1 MKKSIIFL
9 LLTIVLLLSSVLSA
23 CSTGVPRSQYDQL
36 NTQLADI
43 QSQLAK
49 AQSDFIKLQ
58 ADKTNVDNQLTN
70 ARFQITSLQNQVNQ
84 ASLIGATPAETAAL
98 IVKNYHDTHV
108 YTTIDYF
115 ICSDMASDV
124 WNMLL
129 AKNITSVI
137 VVGKVDVAITDI
149 LLSDHAWVMATVA
162 TGQYLALET
171 TGGYVVD
178 KTVHPLY
185 YRGWSFNSPA
195 DLKSHDDMVKEY
207 NIRVGFRNQLNTEA
221 NNAVEQYNK
230 NAYTNPTDAGK
241 YQAVYDKMVALR
253 AAQETTMVNLANS
266 INKLATPVSY

>member
-1 MKKSIIFL
+1 MKKTL
-9 LLTIVLLLSSVLSA
+9 LFTLITILVLFSAVLSA
-23 CSTGVPRSQYDQL
+23 CSTGVSQSQYDQL
-36 NTQLADI
+36 NAQLANI

-49 AQSDFIKLQ
+49 AQSDFTKLQ

-70 ARFQITSLQNQVNQ
+70 AQFQITSLQNQVKQ

-108 YTTIDYF
+108 YTAIDYF

-129 AKNITSVI
+129 AQNITSVI

-162 TGQYLALET
+162 PGQHLALET

-185 YRGWSFNSPA
+185 YRGWSFSSPA
-195 DLKSHDDMVKEY
+195 DLKSNNDMVKEY
-207 NIRVGFRNQLNTEA
+207 NTRLGFRNQLNDEA
-221 NNAVEQYNK
+221 TNAVKLYN
-230 NAYTNPTDAGK
+230 ASTNPTDAGK

-253 AAQETTMVNLANS
+253 TAQETTMLNLKNS
-266 INKLATPVSY
+266 ISKLAKPVSY